1 MVKRKGKGG
10 TQGATGQLARIIIR
24 DRLWAAVVDIT
35 NPPKTTSNSVEMGS
49 QRCD

>member
-35 NPPKTTSNSVEMGS
+35 NPPKNDIK
-49 QRCD
+49 QRRNGQPAL